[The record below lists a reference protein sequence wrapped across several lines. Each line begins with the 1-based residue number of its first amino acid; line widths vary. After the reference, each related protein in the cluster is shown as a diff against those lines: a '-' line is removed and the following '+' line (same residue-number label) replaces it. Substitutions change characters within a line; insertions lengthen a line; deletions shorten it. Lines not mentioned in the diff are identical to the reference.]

1 MNTSSIRKIVADLIT
16 AMPDFDESVWVTG
29 NDNFITNG
37 RTWHRLSIQSA
48 PSRIVGMADIPIIRE
63 IGAVVVQIFTPL
75 DSGDSVERA
84 DEIARHLS
92 CVKVGKLEL
101 LSPTVTDLGS
111 DGNFYQ
117 TNVRI
122 PYRHN

>member
-29 NDNFITNG
+29 NDNFTTNG

-48 PSRIVGMADIPIIRE
+48 PSRIVGMADTPIIRE